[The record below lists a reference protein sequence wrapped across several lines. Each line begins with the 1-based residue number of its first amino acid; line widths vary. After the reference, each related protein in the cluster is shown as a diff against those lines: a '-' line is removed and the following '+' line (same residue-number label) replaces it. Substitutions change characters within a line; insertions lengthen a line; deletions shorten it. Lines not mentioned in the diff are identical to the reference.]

1 VKAALA
7 SGPCSF
13 IVLGGKHDLSES
25 VRRLGSGTVEY
36 IRVMMWRYK
45 EYAFTD

>member
-13 IVLGGKHDLSES
+13 IVLGGKHDLSAG
-25 VRRLGSGTVEY
+25 VRRLGGGTTEY
-36 IRVMMWRYK
+36 VRVTMRQYK
-45 EYAFTD
+45 VFCGEK